1 VAALKYGLYKGK
13 CEERDGSSGSCTE
26 ILVGGVFGLGAEPI
40 VERVRDVED
49 DLGVFLGGSGF
60 EGDGAVGVEELV
72 GDVGEDGGA
81 AGGDAAFGDEGEE
94 AAEELADVG
103 AGGELGEFGE
113 EVGGEMGEIALVLLE
128 CGTDGGTSLEVSD
141 AKTKTGSRG
150 EFATALAVGKEMLA
164 AALSG
169 RPRTTRLRCRG

>member
-1 VAALKYGLYKGK
+1 MEG
-13 CEERDGSSGSCTE
+13 
-26 ILVGGVFGLGAEPI
+26 
-40 VERVRDVED
+40 VRDVED

-128 CGTDGGTSLEVSD
+128 CGTDGGTTLEVSD
-141 AKTKTGSRG
+141 AKTETGSG
-150 EFATALAVGKEMLA
+150 CEFATALAVRKEMLA
-164 AALSG
+164 TALSG
-169 RPRTTRLRCRG
+169 CVGPTRSRCWG

>member
-1 VAALKYGLYKGK
+1 M
-13 CEERDGSSGSCTE
+13 
-26 ILVGGVFGLGAEPI
+26 
-40 VERVRDVED
+40 ERVRDVED

-103 AGGELGEFGE
+103 AGGEFGEFGE
-113 EVGGEMGEIALVLLE
+113 EVGGEIGEIALVLLE
-128 CGTDGGTSLEVSD
+128 SGTDGGTRLEVGD

-150 EFATALAVGKEMLA
+150 EFATALAVRKEMLA
-164 AALSG
+164 TALSG
-169 RPRTTRLRCRG
+169 CAGPTRSRCWG